1 MKIILLCFLLVL
13 LFLKSEAFT
22 LRPVSNRLNAY
33 KTSKTLKS
41 NNNFRYSKGNVR
53 LHMSLDA
60 SNHIDSILE
69 SISSIIVADDEN
81 VRQVF
86 SEKTFTQAAQL
97 LLAII
102 VFIVPYVLFNNY
114 VAPKLGMIDPNAPS
128 EFEEGQEPW
137 R

>member
-1 MKIILLCFLLVL
+1 MRIFLLSFLLVL
-13 LFLKSEAFT
+13 LIIRNKAFPLKFASAG
-22 LRPVSNRLNAY
+22 LNSY
-33 KTSKTLKS
+33 QTSKTFKS
-41 NNNFRYSKGNVR
+41 NNNCKRSEESTR

-60 SNHIDSILE
+60 SNHIDNILGGV
-69 SISSIIVADDEN
+69 SSIVVADEN

-86 SEKTFTQAAQL
+86 SASTFTQAAQL
-97 LLAII
+97 LLAVV
-102 VFIVPYVLFNNY
+102 VFIVPYILFNNY